1 MFKLDKK
8 LKQVD
13 SYFLALHKDGYDFF
27 IQIDEDGYSDG
38 MFEEYVFGYGALYL
52 LANSVNVDG
61 QIPSPDFG
69 STRRL
74 KIKPT

>member
-1 MFKLDKK
+1 M
-8 LKQVD
+8 
-13 SYFLALHKDGYDFF
+13 
-27 IQIDEDGYSDG
+27 DG

-52 LANSVNVDG
+52 LANSVKEDG